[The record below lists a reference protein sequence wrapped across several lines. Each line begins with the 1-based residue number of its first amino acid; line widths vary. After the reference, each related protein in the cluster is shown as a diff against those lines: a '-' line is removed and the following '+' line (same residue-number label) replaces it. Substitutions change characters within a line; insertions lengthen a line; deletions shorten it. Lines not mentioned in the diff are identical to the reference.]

1 MRPSRI
7 LSLSPSASKR
17 LSNSFSGTAIVGSL
31 DMLSAE
37 ARSFLQEYERG
48 NRSNPELAEWLVQ
61 VEYDTSLQSEERDTL
76 AGLRLVVLEEAE
88 GLRPEEEVLDAVA
101 AILALEKDQTILT
114 VRTSSSTK
122 WEEQDRL
129 TESGSPVLHAGISP

>member
-1 MRPSRI
+1 
-7 LSLSPSASKR
+7 
-17 LSNSFSGTAIVGSL
+17 
-31 DMLSAE
+31 MLSAE

-88 GLRPEEEVLDAVA
+88 GLRPKEEVLNAVA
-101 AILALEKDQTILT
+101 AILAFEEDQTILT

-122 WEEQDRL
+122 WDEQDRL

>member
-61 VEYDTSLQSEERDTL
+61 VEYDTSLRSEERDTL

-88 GLRPEEEVLDAVA
+88 GLRPKEDVLDAVA
-101 AILALEKDQTILT
+101 GILAFESPDKRVLT
-114 VRTSSSTK
+114 GRTSSSTSRD
-122 WEEQDRL
+122 QNLRIG
-129 TESGSPVLHAGISP
+129 TGAAS